1 MNPHI
6 RFSLAFLLA
15 FHCCLLAQE
24 QPVFPLAAAAVIQN
38 VPAVVKPPPQPVFN
52 PRTYGAKGDG
62 ATYDTAALQKA
73 IDACAGTR
81 GSVVLSDGVFLSA
94 QITLKPGMTFYLA
107 KGATLRGGLEPG
119 DYPDLVPAND
129 SATPN
134 RRSLLYACGAD
145 GLVIDGE
152 GVIDGRGKDVK
163 IEGKEPTRPSL
174 LRIFQSKDV
183 TVRNIT
189 LRNPKMWTQVYTE
202 CDRLLI
208 DHVKVEAASG
218 DYNLDGLDIFDSAD
232 VQIRNCRI
240 DSEDDSICLKS
251 RRARGLQRIVVE
263 NNQMLCRRANAIKFG
278 TATRGPIN
286 DVRIINNVVTF
297 ARYAGLCIESV
308 DGSALSNVVVSG
320 LEMKEVG
327 QPIFVR
333 LARRAESPQGVAAA
347 SLTGVTI
354 QKVRA
359 LRTHGVT
366 GSVNTITGVPG
377 LRVSNVKLKDIYL
390 EMPGGVNK
398 VPGAP
403 LELEKEYPQSNLLGP
418 TPAWA
423 FYVRHADGIVLEN
436 VTVKAAKADARKW
449 FVADDA
455 NVKTLNCHDEQ
466 PKPAAP
472 ALKSVER

>member
-1 MNPHI
+1 MNPRI
-6 RFSLAFLLA
+6 LFLLA
-15 FHCCLLAQE
+15 FFLAADCCLGAQE
-24 QPVFPLAAAAVIQN
+24 QPFSPQAAAAVIQN
-38 VPAVVKPPPQPVFN
+38 VPAVVKPPPEPVFN

-62 ATYDTAALQKA
+62 VTYDTAALQKA
-73 IDACAGTR
+73 IDACAGTH
-81 GSVVLSDGVFLSA
+81 GSVVLSGGVFLSA
-94 QITLKPGMTFYLA
+94 QITLKPGMTLYIA
-107 KGATLRGGLEPG
+107 KGATLRGGLEAG
-119 DYPDLVPAND
+119 DYPDLVPASD

-163 IEGKEPTRPSL
+163 IKGLEPTRPSL

-208 DHVKVEAASG
+208 DNVKVEAASG
-218 DYNLDGLDIFDSAD
+218 DHNLDGMDICDSAD

-251 RRARGLQRIVVE
+251 RRTRGLHRIVVE
-263 NNQMLCRRANAIKFG
+263 NNLMICRGANAIKFG

-286 DVRIINNVVTF
+286 DVRITNNVITL

-333 LARRAESPQGVAAA
+333 LARRAESPRGAASA

-359 LRTHGVT
+359 LRTHGQT

-377 LRVSNVKLKDIYL
+377 LRVGNVKIKDVYI
-390 EMPGGVNK
+390 EMTGGVSK

-403 LELEKEYPQSNLLGP
+403 PEKEKDYPQSNLLGP

-423 FYVRHADGIVLEN
+423 FYVRHADGVVLEN
-436 VTVKAAKADARKW
+436 VTVKAAKPDARKW
-449 FVADDA
+449 LVADDA
-455 NVKTLNCHDEQ
+455 HVQTLHCHNEQ
-466 PKPAAP
+466 PKPAPPATPAP
-472 ALKSVER
+472 